1 MKKRNLRNIYILLT
15 GMCIT
20 LIILISSIAA
30 NINDSRVK
38 SLSSLTSND
47 NSANSQTEIIS
58 TESDESYIVRFYKGS
73 VAVFDSNGN
82 IYDILEISRNILT
95 DNDIEELNK
104 GIHAADKSELQSIIE
119 DFMS

>member
-1 MKKRNLRNIYILLT
+1 MKKRNMKNVYILLT

-20 LIILISSIAA
+20 LVILISSIAA

-38 SLSSLTSND
+38 SLSSLT
-47 NSANSQTEIIS
+47 NSQTENIS
-58 TESDESYIVRFYKGS
+58 TEYDESYTVRFYKGS
-73 VAVFDSNGN
+73 VAVFDSNDN

-104 GIHAADKSELQSIIE
+104 GIHAANKSELQSIIE